1 MEIRINTENMRYTA
15 SVFQEKINE
24 WNGLANQ
31 LWVLMGELDE
41 MWDGEANDA
50 FNALVSEDKPKF
62 ERLAQMMET
71 YKTAIETAA
80 SKYDSGESEVK
91 TIVTSR

>member
-31 LWVLMGELDE
+31 LWALMGELDE

-80 SKYDSGESEVK
+80 SKYDGGESEVK